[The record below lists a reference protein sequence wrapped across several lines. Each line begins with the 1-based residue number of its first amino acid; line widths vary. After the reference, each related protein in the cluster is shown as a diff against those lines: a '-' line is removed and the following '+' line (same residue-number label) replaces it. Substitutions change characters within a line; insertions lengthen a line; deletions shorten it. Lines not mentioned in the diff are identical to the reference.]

1 MVEIPSFPI
10 NWKKKV
16 RHIFSLISLLFVILV
31 IYVYQHGFLNITLN
45 HRVIMQY
52 GGSTRSSL
60 GHCGEKI
67 CFRPALESFRHAT
80 FCFEHLFTPGQLV
93 FFLPSLFFFFLR
105 SHDFYFPW
113 RVAFRKHSLGAL
125 VLTAAGMSVTPKLL
139 SVHCL
144 LHTLTCHCLRL
155 SLSVHTPKLKFTLSD
170 PAPSH
175 PLEVAFAIEAVQLPL
190 DSSPL
195 AAFAVK

>member
-1 MVEIPSFPI
+1 MVVQPDPVLAIGG
-10 NWKKKV
+10 KKNV
-16 RHIFSLISLLFVILV
+16 LGHHLSLSDMLLFALS
-31 IYVYQHGFLNITLN
+31 IYLLQV
-45 HRVIMQY
+45 
-52 GGSTRSSL
+52 SL
-60 GHCGEKI
+60 
-67 CFRPALESFRHAT
+67 CFSCLAF
-80 FCFEHLFTPGQLV
+80 
-93 FFLPSLFFFFLR
+93 FFFFLR

-113 RVAFRKHSLGAL
+113 RVAFRKHSLGAP
-125 VLTAAGMSVTPKLL
+125 VLTAAGMLVMPQLL

-144 LHTLTCHCLRL
+144 LHTLTRHCLRL
-155 SLSVHTPKLKFTLSD
+155 SISMHTPKLKFTLSD